1 MSSTSRIANLIDIS
15 IHLKKLPLLKIKKR
29 KLKGDDFYLK
39 KFNIVPLHPP
49 TFDLALKHQILVER
63 ENKDLAHLK
72 KVLA

>member
-1 MSSTSRIANLIDIS
+1 MIS
-15 IHLKKLPLLKIKKR
+15 I
-29 KLKGDDFYLK
+29 LK
-39 KFNIVPLHPP
+39 KFTIVPLHPP